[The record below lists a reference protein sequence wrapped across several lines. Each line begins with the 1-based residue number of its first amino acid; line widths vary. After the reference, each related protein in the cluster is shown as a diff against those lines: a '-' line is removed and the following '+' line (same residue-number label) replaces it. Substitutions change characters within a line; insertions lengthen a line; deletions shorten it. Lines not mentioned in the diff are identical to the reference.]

1 MRTTRAL
8 LVAVLLS
15 TAGVAGCIGSDGA
28 PGDAANASDP
38 SEDTGVSASGP
49 TLPDGSPARTSFTQT
64 QCEETI
70 AIFPVPSDDIEPWL
84 PEGFEPVTRQAGT
97 ASVSV
102 ATFDCAID
110 RDERVTQHE
119 IGLFVEPP
127 ERYQASWA
135 DGTFVELARVVDG
148 GSLADTLQGWGF
160 SEIVP
165 GQANIDVTATP
176 LAETGSTTASDDDGF
191 DLAYETSVPEDPQP
205 EEDGGTFKVL
215 FVGVEDAEVKAT
227 AKVVLGPGGATSQTG
242 TAVLTT
248 AQTPFDFLQ
257 AGMEGL
263 AVHAYSGDEPTTYT
277 YLDGPVGNDGGGSR

>member
-1 MRTTRAL
+1 MRQAL
-8 LVAVLLS
+8 LAAVLLI
-15 TAGVAGCIGSDGA
+15 AGLAGCIGTDEPLEATNATS
-28 PGDAANASDP
+28 PAADPAVNAS
-38 SEDTGVSASGP
+38 VP

-70 AIFPVPSDDIEPWL
+70 ASFPVPSDDVEPWL
-84 PEGFEPVTRQAGT
+84 PEGFEPATIEAGM

-110 RDERVTQHE
+110 RGERVTQHE

-127 ERYQASWA
+127 DRYHVRWA

-148 GSLADTLQGWGF
+148 GSLADTLQAWGF
-160 SEIVP
+160 SEVVP
-165 GQANIDVTATP
+165 GNANIDVTATP
-176 LAETGSTTASDDDGF
+176 LAETGATTASDEDRF
-191 DLAYETSVPEDPQP
+191 DIAYETSVPQDPQP
-205 EEDGGTFKVL
+205 EGDGSAFEAL
-215 FVGVEDAEVKAT
+215 FLGVQDAEVVGT
-227 AKVVLGPGGATSQTG
+227 AKVVLGPGGTTSETG

-263 AVHAYSGDEPTTYT
+263 AIHAYSGDEPTTYT
-277 YLDGPVGNDGGGSR
+277 YLDDPRGGEGGGSR